1 MRRQPVSA
9 CARTCMLIYTILFWI
24 SGFALLFIGLWMLL
38 DPRRSYILDLVDF
51 SEDDPLLKFAAYT
64 AVITGAGTLIIGFFS
79 CCGAIKA
86 ERCMLISF
94 IIFIVLILLAEV
106 TIGTL
111 AIVYKQKFTGDRME
125 VYIANMSQNRYYRD
139 KWVTPLMDAIQ
150 YYIVSHAFRNHLKNL
165 IHHDYGI
172 AMNSEHNQHVT
183 RLVDQLQF
191 HMKCCGSE
199 SPMDWQMSQWRS
211 SVSMDFLES
220 GDTEGL
226 IHHAR
231 PGVPNMKNLKH
242 NKSIALPNVPFSCC
256 APMTGSTVQNLIV
269 RSVIRC
275 QQSGTASRLW
285 RHQGGC
291 HERLQRWFDE
301 QAVIFAAVG
310 ISFAAFQMIGIILA
324 IVMLNQINDYIYL
337 R

>member
-150 YYIVSHAFRNHLKNL
+150 YY
-165 IHHDYGI
+165 
-172 AMNSEHNQHVT
+172 Q
-183 RLVDQLQF
+183 Q
-191 HMKCCGSE
+191 CCGGTGPRDYYNGFWYITNTQRGTRSFVPL
-199 SPMDWQMSQWRS
+199 SCCKQTQTARAWSIQPIDPMCPTYFYGTKAFNS
-211 SVSMDFLES
+211 SVYIE
-220 GDTEGL
+220 
-226 IHHAR
+226 
-231 PGVPNMKNLKH
+231 
-242 NKSIALPNVPFSCC
+242 
-256 APMTGSTVQNLIV
+256 
-269 RSVIRC
+269 
-275 QQSGTASRLW
+275 
-285 RHQGGC
+285 GC